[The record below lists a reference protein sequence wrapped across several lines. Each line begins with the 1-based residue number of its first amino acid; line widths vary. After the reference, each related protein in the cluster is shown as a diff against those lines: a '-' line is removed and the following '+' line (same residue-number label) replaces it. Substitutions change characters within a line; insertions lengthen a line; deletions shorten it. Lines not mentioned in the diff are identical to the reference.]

1 MNEPQLTN
9 FIDIARQQL
18 LKEIIDGRVGALD
31 NWLQQCDVV
40 WKEQHVLLPY
50 PKYPT
55 YPSDDEVLTRAKL
68 LNEIHQQTH
77 NKKETN
83 EKVITEPMVEQ
94 TVEQPKEETEII
106 KINSEDSESNTQNSK
121 EIKLEPVENKLPPG
135 FNYKRKK

>member
-50 PKYPT
+50 PKYPDF
-55 YPSDDEVLTRAKL
+55 PSDDLVMNRAKTMYQIQEETL
-68 LNEIHQQTH
+68 KQ
-77 NKKETN
+77 KEAN
-83 EKVITEPMVEQ
+83 EKVIIEPMVEQ
-94 TVEQPKEETEII
+94 PQEETGII
-106 KINSEDSESNTQNSK
+106 KINSEEEKDNSQNTE
-121 EIKLEPVENKLPPG
+121 EIKIETEEKKLPSQ
-135 FNYKRKK
+135 FHYKKRK